1 MRKMG
6 IVLTS
11 FIIGLVTVGLV
22 TGQQE
27 QQQPKKKFGGG
38 GFGGGFGFG
47 GFGGKGGAMNSL
59 TLINNEQVK
68 KELEITQEQLD
79 KVPDAI
85 QKALGDV
92 LNEKQL
98 KRLRQI
104 DLQTRGVGAFSDAK
118 VKKELK
124 ISDEQSESIKTVIDE
139 SVKERQELFKE
150 AQGGNFEGMQE
161 KMTALTKETQEKVQA
176 VLSADQR
183 KQWKQMIGD
192 EFKLE
197 NQGFGGFG
205 GGKGFGKKKKK
216 DA

>member
-38 GFGGGFGFG
+38 GFGFG

-68 KELEITQEQLD
+68 KELDISQEQLD

-85 QKALGDV
+85 QKALADV

-98 KRLRQI
+98 IRLRQI
-104 DLQTRGVGAFSDAK
+104 DLQTRGVAAFSDAK

-124 ISDEQSESIKTVIDE
+124 ISDEQTESIKTIIDE
-139 SVKERQELFKE
+139 SVKERTELRKE
-150 AQGGNFEGMQE
+150 AQGGNFQGIQE
-161 KMTALTKETQEKVQA
+161 KMTALTKETQEKVQG

-183 KQWKQMIGD
+183 KQWKQMIGE

-197 NQGFGGFG
+197 TPNFG
-205 GGKGFGKKKKK
+205 GGKGFGKKKK

>member
-6 IVLTS
+6 IVLSS
-11 FIIGLVTVGLV
+11 FIIGLVTVSIV

-68 KELEITQEQLD
+68 KELDITQEQLD

-85 QKALGDV
+85 QKALADV
-92 LNEKQL
+92 LNDKQL

-104 DLQTRGVGAFSDAK
+104 DLQTRGVAAFSDAK
-118 VKKELK
+118 VKKDLK
-124 ISDEQSESIKTVIDE
+124 ITDEQTESIKTIVDD

-150 AQGGNFEGMQE
+150 AQGGNFQGIQE
-161 KMTALTKETQEKVQA
+161 KMTALTKETQEKAQG

-183 KQWKQMIGD
+183 KQWKQMIGE
-192 EFKLE
+192 EFKLDTP
-197 NQGFGGFG
+197 NFGGGFG
-205 GGKGFGKKKKK
+205 KGKKKK

>member
-6 IVLTS
+6 IVLSS
-11 FIIGLVTVGLV
+11 FIIGLVTVSIV

-38 GFGGGFGFG
+38 GF

-68 KELEITQEQLD
+68 KELDISQEQLD

-85 QKALGDV
+85 QKALADV
-92 LNEKQL
+92 LNDKQL

-104 DLQTRGVGAFSDAK
+104 DLQTRGVAAFSDAK

-124 ISDEQSESIKTVIDE
+124 ISDEQTESIKTIVDD

-150 AQGGNFEGMQE
+150 AQGGNFQGIQE
-161 KMTALTKETQEKVQA
+161 KMTALTKETQEKAQG
-176 VLSADQR
+176 VLTADQR
-183 KQWKQMIGD
+183 KQWKQMIGE

-197 NQGFGGFG
+197 NQGFGGG
-205 GGKGFGKKKKK
+205 GFGKKKKK